1 MFDSGQRR
9 WAAADPHDFMFC
21 HGQGSSWKAAGAG
34 RIAGGVMLPVGSPG
48 LKPRGLLHADL
59 LLSGCSVGC
68 RRGARDEDVFQL
80 YCWYWADVARQV
92 WRRPGRWRCPARTTG
107 SALHE
112 LLQFLHIFLFVFW
125 LGPDVAVYIWS
136 RKAVE
141 AGAPPEMQ
149 AVSRQMMTRV
159 EMISRASMSL
169 MLTVGGLLSHYVG
182 LEHPWWQMAGIVLL
196 GPVWLLLILVGF
208 FRDGTPFGATA
219 LRLETA
225 LRWMVIVAVPLSV
238 LWSTLSG
245 RLDVAPYVGAKL
257 LLFAAVLLCWQL
269 LRTGVPRSRT
279 WLTTVWVGLLA
290 AALLGVMK
298 PGVPSAESSVVRL
311 VLPAPMADF

>member
-1 MFDSGQRR
+1 
-9 WAAADPHDFMFC
+9 
-21 HGQGSSWKAAGAG
+21 
-34 RIAGGVMLPVGSPG
+34 MLPVAGFS
-48 LKPRGLLHADL
+48 LK
-59 LLSGCSVGC
+59 LSGERHRSATLDAALRSFEERSMKHIPPVWLILAAWLWSGLAAAATVT
-68 RRGARDEDVFQL
+68 GADDGVT
-80 YCWYWADVARQV
+80 V
-92 WRRPGRWRCPARTTG
+92 P
-107 SALHE
+107 E

-125 LGPDVAVYIWS
+125 LGPDVAAYIWS

-169 MLTVGGLLSHYVG
+169 MLTIGGLLSHYAG

-196 GPVWLLLILVGF
+196 GPVWLLLVLAGF

-225 LRWMVIVAVPLSV
+225 LRWTVIVAVPLSV
-238 LWSTLSG
+238 AWSTFTG
-245 RLDVAPYVGAKL
+245 RLDVAPYIGAKL
-257 LLFAAVLLCWQL
+257 LLFAVVLLCWQL

-279 WLTTVWVGLLA
+279 YLATVWTGLLA
-290 AALLGVMK
+290 AALLGVLK
-298 PGVPSAESSVVRL
+298 PGVPVVEN
-311 VLPAPMADF
+311 VAAYEMSYVE